1 MQKTGE
7 KQKLKKRI
15 GTVPTYLGITHVLG
29 IPIIVHTH
37 GIIIGRHSCL
47 LLMSQIPS
55 HARRGEHLIR
65 LHSLLTGVARL
76 LPSKLGIKLLRLR
89 LSGVEL
95 PGGHGVGRLHGLPGG
110 RVLGRLE
117 VPAHG
122 GVLLPR
128 AAQHS
133 AHLAAGHVQIG
144 AIHFGF

>member
-1 MQKTGE
+1 MIFPRSWKS
-7 KQKLKKRI
+7 
-15 GTVPTYLGITHVLG
+15 YLPVILFRTHVLR
-29 IPIIVHTH
+29 PIIVHTH
-37 GIIIGRHSCL
+37 GIIIGIGHSCCL
-47 LLMSQIPS
+47 LLMSQILC
-55 HARRGEHLIR
+55 HAREHWVLIGILMMPR
-65 LHSLLTGVARL
+65 
-76 LPSKLGIKLLRLR
+76 LPSNLTSELLLLRLLLR
-89 LSGVEL
+89 RVEL

-110 RVLGRLE
+110 RVLRRLQ